1 MLKIAPIR
9 AKPAN
14 IVINTLGSPRKNTT
28 KTPTTWTDSE
38 GKVHTSYET
47 AHSHGAKVN
56 YWLPKVNET
65 VACLYLPTFN
75 GDGVILGAIKT

>member
-1 MLKIAPIR
+1 MGGDY
-9 AKPAN
+9 
-14 IVINTLGSPRKNTT
+14 VTLNQLVTAFNRTGS
-28 KTPTTWTDSE
+28 
-38 GKVHTSYET
+38 
-47 AHSHGAKVN
+47 

>member
-1 MLKIAPIR
+1 M
-9 AKPAN
+9 
-14 IVINTLGSPRKNTT
+14 
-28 KTPTTWTDSE
+28 
-38 GKVHTSYET
+38 HTSYET